1 MATLDW
7 HVTSQGGVTLVS
19 LLVTSEASERVR
31 VTNCLDGPV
40 WPPRRQG
47 LPEEGWDE
55 DGYEGRV
62 AADERL
68 VLGYACPADPA
79 EPPARVTS
87 LGASDTGGTVTAREV
102 VRTLG
107 DPSPPR
113 DAVSDG
119 GTGTFDSRDT
129 SAPETRGTS
138 GLDGHGA
145 GDPDGT
151 GARVPDDGATGDGN
165 GSLDDWEW
173 PGANG
178 GFDADGADERDSDGQ
193 PACGDTVE
201 EERGAVEAWL
211 ADAESRVERAE
222 RLAGVSSVSEASAAV
237 SELGGPDDVTR
248 LPARLDED
256 RERLREVADRCE
268 SLASRLEDVSVPVE
282 TLTRLA

>member
-7 HVTSQGGVTLVS
+7 HVTSQGGVTLVR

-47 LPEEGWDE
+47 IPEEGWDE
-55 DGYEGRV
+55 DGYEGSV
-62 AADERL
+62 DADERL
-68 VLGYACPADPA
+68 VLGYACPAEPS
-79 EPPARVTS
+79 EPPARLTS
-87 LGASDTGGTVTAREV
+87 LGADDTDGAVTARDV

-119 GTGTFDSRDT
+119 GTGTFD
-129 SAPETRGTS
+129 
-138 GLDGHGA
+138 GHGA
-145 GDPDGT
+145 NTPGDPDGASVRNT
-151 GARVPDDGATGDGN
+151 EDGATGDGN
-165 GSLDDWEW
+165 GALDEWEW

-178 GFDADGADERDSDGQ
+178 GSDVDSADERESD
-193 PACGDTVE
+193 
-201 EERGAVEAWL
+201 ERLPRDVAPRDDQAAVEAWL
-211 ADAESRVERAE
+211 ANVEDRVGRAE

-256 RERLREVADRCE
+256 RERLREIAQRCE
-268 SLASRLEDVSVPVE
+268 RLAARLEDVSVPVE